1 MENPPENQ
9 QENPP
14 ENPPAND
21 PEAVENTLVE
31 CIQAAT
37 KLSSPENQQENPPEN
52 QQENPPEN
60 PPENGPE
67 VLENTLVE
75 CIETANKLSS
85 LLARALRS
93 HRDLFK
99 ESRMEIPVPPE
110 KEPTFREINMPKC
123 IEAANKLSSL
133 LTRTWFLQGTPISG
147 SAGFASSVKNR
158 LQDPKT
164 STIFN
169 TICSDFPKVHQLM
182 KTHKR
187 TRRILKFQTLLERDM
202 GVHDLVPRIQTELAS
217 MAMVEVALKGGFESE
232 KVNERLK
239 KCKENTQ
246 GLELEVEILEAIRA
260 PEKNDEQ
267 DLDFVAIWGGKE
279 EIEVSGEV
287 LDEWN
292 RFLNQGGD
300 KINNAQEQA
309 QVVSVENPRI
319 TESKGKEMRAYTG
332 GKEACQGKKE
342 ESSLVILS
350 NWVRKN
356 QSKRSPVWD
365 SLWLCLI
372 DAVSLGCQAS
382 VLLEYLLVSL
392 PESQEGEMKIGQ
404 LKAALGKLDKD
415 GRNIAAK
422 RVLEL
427 DLFRFPSQNMIGAA
441 AGVQAAAADDRTIYQ
456 LKKLFITVNLM
467 FRHPISLGKGDE
479 PVVSLKSY
487 AGQCTKLVN
496 ALKQKLR
503 MPEEHWNVEVER
515 MKKSWE
521 PLNVSRL
528 SLFKTVG

>member
-1 MENPPENQ
+1 MENQ

-14 ENPPAND
+14 ENPPANN
-21 PEAVENTLVE
+21 PEAVENTLIE
-31 CIQAAT
+31 CIEAAT
-37 KLSSPENQQENPPEN
+37 KLSSPENQQE
-52 QQENPPEN
+52 
-60 PPENGPE
+60 ENGPE

-110 KEPTFREINMPKC
+110 KEPTFREIHMPKC

-158 LQDPKT
+158 LHDPET

-187 TRRILKFQTLLERDM
+187 TRRTLRFQTLLERDM
-202 GVHDLVPRIQTELAS
+202 GVDDLVPRIQKELRS
-217 MAMVEVALKGGFESE
+217 MAAVEVALKGGFEGE
-232 KVNERLK
+232 AVKERLK

-246 GLELEVEILEAIRA
+246 GLELEFEILEAIRV
-260 PEKNDEQ
+260 PEKKDAQ

-292 RFLNQGGD
+292 RFLNEGLD

-319 TESKGKEMRAYTG
+319 TESKGNEMRAYTG
-332 GKEACQGKKE
+332 GKEACQGKKGE
-342 ESSLVILS
+342 PSPVILS

-356 QSKRSPVWD
+356 QSNRPPVWD
-365 SLWLCLI
+365 SLWLCLT
-372 DAVSLGCQAS
+372 DAVMLGCHAS
-382 VLLEYLLVSL
+382 VLLEFLLVSL

-427 DLFRFPSQNMIGAA
+427 DLFRFPSQNMIGAAAGVQAAAAA

-521 PLNVSRL
+521 PLNVSRP
-528 SLFKTVG
+528 SKFKTVG